1 MSANTDEFRRI
12 STSSPLQRKKS
23 NNNRLAV
30 SSIDNINQTPAVT
43 GLSPQ
48 FQITDEQ
55 RVEIKEAF
63 DLFDIDKDAM
73 RALGFNEKKA
83 EILEII
89 RKYDKNDEGVISFE
103 DFDKV
108 MSEKIL
114 NRSPLEE
121 IRKAFQLFDDDN
133 TGKISLNNLK
143 RIAKELGENLDE
155 EELQAMINEFDLDED
170 GESIL
175 SNDNF
180 KYFYCTIQV
189 IDLNVLNILPEFSP
203 FTHINYP

>member
-1 MSANTDEFRRI
+1 SSNGI
-12 STSSPLQRKKS
+12 STSSTLQKKRN
-23 NNNRLAV
+23 NNNRFTI
-30 SSIDNINQTPAVT
+30 SSIDNINPTPAAT
-43 GLSPQ
+43 ALTITPPQ
-48 FQITDEQ
+48 FQISDEQ

-89 RKYDKNDEGVISFE
+89 HNYDKNNEGVISFE
-103 DFDKV
+103 DFNKV
-108 MSEKIL
+108 
-114 NRSPLEE
+114 NE

-143 RIAKELGENLDE
+143 RIAMELGENLDE

-175 SNDNF
+175 S
-180 KYFYCTIQV
+180 YR
-189 IDLNVLNILPEFSP
+189 
-203 FTHINYP
+203 

>member
-1 MSANTDEFRRI
+1 MNKLNGSSSNGI
-12 STSSPLQRKKS
+12 STSSTLQKKRN
-23 NNNRLAV
+23 NNNRFTI
-30 SSIDNINQTPAVT
+30 SSIDNINPTPAAT
-43 GLSPQ
+43 ALTITPPQ
-48 FQITDEQ
+48 FQISDEQ

-63 DLFDIDKDAM
+63 DLFDIDKDGALDPHELKVAM

-89 RKYDKNDEGVISFE
+89 HNYDKNNEGVISFE
-103 DFDKV
+103 DFNKV

-114 NRSPLEE
+114 NRSPLDE

-143 RIAKELGENLDE
+143 RIAMELGENLDE

-170 GESIL
+170 GEI
-175 SNDNF
+175 NEE
-180 KYFYCTIQV
+180 
-189 IDLNVLNILPEFSP
+189 EFIRIMTDDP
-203 FTHINYP
+203 

>member
-1 MSANTDEFRRI
+1 
-12 STSSPLQRKKS
+12 STLQRRKS

-30 SSIDNINQTPAVT
+30 SSIDNINPTPVVP

-63 DLFDIDKDAM
+63 DLFDIDKD
-73 RALGFNEKKA
+73 
-83 EILEII
+83 
-89 RKYDKNDEGVISFE
+89 V
-103 DFDKV
+103 
-108 MSEKIL
+108 SEKIL

-143 RIAKELGENLDE
+143 RIAKELGENLDD

-175 SNDNF
+175 FNDIFLLHNSSF
-180 KYFYCTIQV
+180 RYKF
-189 IDLNVLNILPEFSP
+189 LKSFA
-203 FTHINYP
+203 

>member
-1 MSANTDEFRRI
+1 
-12 STSSPLQRKKS
+12 STLQRRKS
-23 NNNRLAV
+23 NNNRLGV
-30 SSIDNINQTPAVT
+30 SSIDNINPTPVVP

-63 DLFDIDKDAM
+63 DLFDIDKDGALDSHELKVAM

-83 EILEII
+83 EVLEII

-108 MSEKIL
+108 K
-114 NRSPLEE
+114 E

-143 RIAKELGENLDE
+143 RIAKELGENLDD

-170 GESIL
+170 GE
-175 SNDNF
+175 
-180 KYFYCTIQV
+180 
-189 IDLNVLNILPEFSP
+189 
-203 FTHINYP
+203 